1 MSGIIDRILRKKSV
15 RNEEALALSD
25 RLSFGNSQIDHFLME
40 GILAEDAEL
49 ESEYRI
55 FQKKMLLLEPGT
67 YQEIKVEL
75 DLLNQYF
82 EMVNRL
88 MPAGFSLKWENRFQA
103 ENELMIPP
111 LLLFPMVQNAV
122 ANGYN
127 SMSSHPIRIRLSGSP
142 KVMLFEVSHRMNHY
156 LDGQFKNTLMTD
168 FQNRLEYL
176 FPERHSLLLNS
187 NSNTCRATLTIY
199 F

>member
-40 GILAEDAEL
+40 KILAEEAVVEP
-49 ESEYRI
+49 EYRI
-55 FQKKMLLLEPGT
+55 FQKKMLLLELGT
-67 YQEIKVEL
+67 YQEIEVEL
-75 DLLNQYF
+75 GLLNQYF
-82 EMVNRL
+82 EIVNRL
-88 MPAGFSLKWENRFQA
+88 MPAGFSLKWENRFQS

-142 KVMLFEVSHRMNHY
+142 KIMLFEVSHRMNHY
-156 LDGQFKNTLMTD
+156 LNGQFENTLMAD

-187 NSNTCRATLTIY
+187 NSNTCRATLTIH